1 MSGKLSLV
9 VEFPDRAAIV
19 LSGIA
24 EDDPAPK
31 PGQRERP

>member
-1 MSGKLSLV
+1 MA
-9 VEFPDRAAIV
+9 EFPDRPPIV

-31 PGQRERP
+31 PGQWEGT